1 MVSEEKKREV
11 ARIRELIEKYPVIG
25 ILDFFKMPSRQLQ
38 SIRKSLRG
46 TATIKMCK
54 KRLMERALKE
64 VKGKKD
70 IEKLNEF
77 PVKEPALIFTEINPF
92 KLFKILKKNK
102 SLRYAKAKDIAPDD
116 IIVPAGPT
124 SLPAGPAIGELQ
136 RIKIPAMVKEG
147 KIHVREDTVVVKKG
161 EEISSQIANV
171 LKKLD
176 IQPIEIGINLLGV
189 WENGI
194 VYGKDILDVD
204 EEAYKQMIKEAHV
217 SSLNLCVNVC
227 YPNKESIKILIVKAY
242 QHGKNLGLNAAIL
255 DEGVVED
262 LIAKAVTQASALEER
277 LKI

>member
-217 SSLNLCVNVC
+217 SALNLCVNVC

>member
-1 MVSEEKKREV
+1 VVSEKKKREV
-11 ARIRELIEKYPVIG
+11 AEIKELIEKCPVIG
-25 ILDFFKMPSRQLQ
+25 ILDLFKMPSRQLQ
-38 SIRKSLRG
+38 SIRKKLRG
-46 TATIKMCK
+46 TAIIRMCK

-70 IEKLNEF
+70 VQKLSEF
-77 PVKEPALIFTEINPF
+77 PAKKPALIFSQIDPF
-92 KLFKILKKNK
+92 KLFKILKENK
-102 SLRYAKAKDIAPDD
+102 SLRYAKANDIAPND

-136 RIKIPAMVKEG
+136 RVKIPAMVKEG
-147 KIHVREDTVVVKKG
+147 KIHVREDTVVVRKG

-176 IQPIEIGINLLGV
+176 IQPIEVRINLLGV
-189 WENGI
+189 WEDGI
-194 VYGKDILDVD
+194 IYRKDILDVD

-217 SSLNLCVNVC
+217 SALNLCVNVC
-227 YPNKESIKILIVKAY
+227 YPNKESIKILITKAY

-255 DEGVVED
+255 DEGIVED
-262 LIAKAVTQASALEER
+262 LIAKAVTQASALKER